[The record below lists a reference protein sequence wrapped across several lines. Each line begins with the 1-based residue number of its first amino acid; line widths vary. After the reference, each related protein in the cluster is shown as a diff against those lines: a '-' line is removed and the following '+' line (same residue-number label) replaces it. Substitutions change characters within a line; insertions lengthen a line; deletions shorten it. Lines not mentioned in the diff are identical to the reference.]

1 MSFIDSSQRNTTKFV
16 LTNFTSRSIVKR
28 LCVIDTSGGNT
39 SDTSVSNSSVCNNF
53 LTNSYITMVGCSN
66 TNTFKCS
73 KISRVNNLNIC
84 SRITVVISRQG
95 CNGNI
100 TINTINYN
108 SVVESVHT
116 VSTVSY
122 FKVKSIIS

>member
-1 MSFIDSSQRNTTKFV
+1 MSFIDSSQRNTTKFI
-16 LTNFTSRSIVKR
+16 LTNFTSRSIVKGLR
-28 LCVIDTSGGNT
+28 AIDTSGGNT

-53 LTNSYITMVGCSN
+53 FTNSYITMVGCSN

-95 CNGNI
+95 CNRNI

-116 VSTVSY
+116 VSTVPY